1 MNSTTREMTSEP
13 IAPRRAVVGGIVI
26 ALLGVLAIM
35 FPFVTGLS
43 LSILLGGVLVI
54 GALVHAAHAFGRER
68 SRGSRLLQAVL
79 GVLYGVAGISLLVN
93 PVFGLVTLTL
103 LVVAFLF
110 LDGIVEI
117 AWAVRVRGQQ
127 HWVWLLVSGVISLV
141 AAGLLWMGLPSTAI
155 WAVGFLFGVNL
166 LATGIAM
173 AVYGRGAMAIGVEDE
188 TPISG

>member
-1 MNSTTREMTSEP
+1 MNSTSKKVTSEP
-13 IAPRRAVVGGIVI
+13 IAPRRAVVGGIII
-26 ALLGVLAIM
+26 ALLGVLAIT

-43 LSILLGGVLVI
+43 LSILLGGVLVV
-54 GALVHAAHAFGRER
+54 GAFVHAAHAFGREQG
-68 SRGSRLLQAVL
+68 RGSRLLQAVL
-79 GVLYGVAGISLLVN
+79 GVLYGVAGISLLAN

-117 AWAVRVRGQQ
+117 AWAIRARGQP
-127 HWVWLLVSGVISLV
+127 HWAWLLGSGVISLV
-141 AAGLLWMGLPSTAI
+141 AAGLLWTGLPSTAI

-173 AVYGRGAMAIGVEDE
+173 AVYGRSALAIEIEDE